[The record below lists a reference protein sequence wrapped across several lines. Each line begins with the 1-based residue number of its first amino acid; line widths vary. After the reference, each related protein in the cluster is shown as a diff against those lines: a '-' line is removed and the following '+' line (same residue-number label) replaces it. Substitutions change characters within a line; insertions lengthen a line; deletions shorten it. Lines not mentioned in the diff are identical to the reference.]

1 MILESIN
8 QPGRLSLATLKEIL
22 CLKTELVILE
32 LHYFRRGFQWRDLT
46 GQKDPNSGVDQLLED
61 FGRDVVDPYVS
72 QPNPGL
78 RADESPGL
86 HVSISSFYTS
96 LQGVL
101 SELRLGFVD
110 FDFECFTVCPT
121 LLGLMG
127 NLV

>member
-78 RADESPGL
+78 RADKSRCICLPKCAFRTRPMTAAWWR
-86 HVSISSFYTS
+86 S
-96 LQGVL
+96 
-101 SELRLGFVD
+101 
-110 FDFECFTVCPT
+110 
-121 LLGLMG
+121 
-127 NLV
+127 